1 MEIWFIGK
9 HQYEK
14 MGLVLHRVLDALR
27 RQDVLRLITHD
38 LICPTPNAKE
48 LEGLLRYEVFKM
60 LKAEGKINDSVIE
73 NMMNW
78 PPARRSFASESTTVD
93 LMFIAVMASGP
104 IMKKVLKI

>member
-14 MGLVLHRVLDALR
+14 MGLVLHCVLDALR
-27 RQDVLRLITHD
+27 RQDVLRLITRG

-48 LEGLLRYEVFKM
+48 LEGLLRYEVFKR
-60 LKAEGKINDSVIE
+60 LKAEGKINDGVIE

-78 PPARRSFASESTTVD
+78 PPARRSYASESATYKIILRHV
-93 LMFIAVMASGP
+93 SGSQ
-104 IMKKVLKI
+104 M